1 MDGRPEADTHGPAA
15 RVVDVLVV
23 DDDASARSSF
33 AEVLRSAGLSV
44 GEAGDGIEGLAYLRE
59 VTARTIVLDVRMPNL
74 DGPHFLDHL
83 DDPPPVVLVTGAFYD
98 DDVMARGAKVTWF
111 LKKPVSP
118 QELVT
123 IVMRCLRRCR

>member
-1 MDGRPEADTHGPAA
+1 MDGELGADEDGPAT

-23 DDDASARSSF
+23 DDDESARSSF

-44 GEAGDGIEGLAYLRE
+44 GEAGDGIEGLAYLME

-98 DDVMARGAKVTWF
+98 DEVMARGSKVTWF

-118 QELVT
+118 EELVT
-123 IVMRCLRRCR
+123 IVMRCLRRC

>member
-1 MDGRPEADTHGPAA
+1 MDGRPEADEDGPAA
-15 RVVDVLVV
+15 GVVDVLVI
-23 DDDASARSSF
+23 DDDAGARSSF

-98 DDVMARGAKVTWF
+98 DDVMARGPKVTWF

-123 IVMRCLRRCR
+123 IVMRCLRRC